1 MKPKTT
7 PSIQSSR
14 LITRT
19 FSSGPLP
26 PAAEIEQYEK
36 TMKGAFNR
44 ILAMAERSQAERHE
58 ERVKQI
64 ESVNLRTRKMYSNS
78 IIAMIFAF
86 SLCGI
91 CLVIS
96 AFLIYKG
103 QPLAGTVF
111 GAPSFIAILRYFL
124 GPLREK
130 SKERDSERD
139 MDPSKK

>member
-1 MKPKTT
+1 MKPKTP
-7 PSIQSSR
+7 PSVQTSR
-14 LITRT
+14 LITGT

-36 TMKGAFNR
+36 TRKGAFNR
-44 ILAMAERSQAERHE
+44 ILAMAERSQADRPEA
-58 ERVKQI
+58 RVKQI
-64 ESVNLRTRKMYSNS
+64 ESINLRTRKMYSNS

-91 CLVIS
+91 CLFIS

-124 GPLREK
+124 GSLREK
-130 SKERDSERD
+130 NKGSDSEGD
-139 MDPSKK
+139 IDPDKR

>member
-7 PSIQSSR
+7 PSVQSSR
-14 LITRT
+14 LIART

-86 SLCGI
+86 SLCGV
-91 CLVIS
+91 CLILTS
-96 AFLIYKG
+96 S
-103 QPLAGTVF
+103 PL
-111 GAPSFIAILRYFL
+111 
-124 GPLREK
+124 
-130 SKERDSERD
+130 
-139 MDPSKK
+139 